1 MGNLSRR
8 SLLWGGGSLVTV
20 MTVMKTL
27 RAALMG
33 AMHGPDLMQSWLI
46 LHQRRYDQPR
56 LQAALRLAQGR
67 SVEPMES

>member
-1 MGNLSRR
+1 
-8 SLLWGGGSLVTV
+8 
-20 MTVMKTL
+20 VMKTL